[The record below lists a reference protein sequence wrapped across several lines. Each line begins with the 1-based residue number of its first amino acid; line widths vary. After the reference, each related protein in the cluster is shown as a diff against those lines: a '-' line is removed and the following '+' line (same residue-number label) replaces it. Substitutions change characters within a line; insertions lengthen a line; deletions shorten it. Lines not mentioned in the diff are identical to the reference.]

1 MENDYTNFHAREL
14 RLTRPRRVT
23 IFRCDVC
30 KTDESHIFAIEVDCS
45 AGTYVRTIAD
55 DIGHLLGGGAHLRS
69 LRRVASGP
77 FNLERAAPPE
87 TCELLPV
94 EVIVESLDRVDV
106 DEETAQKVAVGGLL
120 PMWGG
125 EGPWAVHTGG
135 TLIAVYQPFR
145 NGNAKPSV
153 VLPTASQR

>member
-1 MENDYTNFHAREL
+1 
-14 RLTRPRRVT
+14 VT
-23 IFRCDVC
+23 IFRCDVRE
-30 KTDESHIFAIEVDCS
+30 TPESHVFAIEVECS

-69 LRRVASGP
+69 LRRIASGP
-77 FNLERAAPPE
+77 FDLERAAPPE

-94 EVIVESLDRVDV
+94 EAIAESLDRVDV
-106 DEETAQKVAVGGLL
+106 DEEAAQKVAVGGLL
-120 PMWGG
+120 PTWEGD
-125 EGPWAVHTGG
+125 GPWAVYAEGI
-135 TLIAVYQPFR
+135 LIAVYQPFR

>member
-1 MENDYTNFHAREL
+1 MDQAFEARKARNDRFKARVLAGAVPGVKGVFNKLKQGFQL
-14 RLTRPRRVT
+14 RGEAAKEQATRREQA
-23 IFRCDVC
+23 
-30 KTDESHIFAIEVDCS
+30 KLEGAIEKDKQFMMDN
-45 AGTYVRTIAD
+45 GI
-55 DIGHLLGGGAHLRS
+55 
-69 LRRVASGP
+69 
-77 FNLERAAPPE
+77 
-87 TCELLPV
+87 
-94 EVIVESLDRVDV
+94 
-106 DEETAQKVAVGGLL
+106 DEETAQKVAVVGLL

>member
-1 MENDYTNFHAREL
+1 
-14 RLTRPRRVT
+14 
-23 IFRCDVC
+23 
-30 KTDESHIFAIEVDCS
+30 
-45 AGTYVRTIAD
+45 
-55 DIGHLLGGGAHLRS
+55 LRS